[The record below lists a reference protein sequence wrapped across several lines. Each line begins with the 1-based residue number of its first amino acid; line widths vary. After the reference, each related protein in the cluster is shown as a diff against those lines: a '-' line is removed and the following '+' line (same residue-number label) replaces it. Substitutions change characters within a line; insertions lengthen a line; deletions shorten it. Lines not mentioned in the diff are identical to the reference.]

1 MPSFET
7 SNTSQNTS
15 SNTSQSNSSTTTS
28 STIPSIVP
36 STPTSI
42 VTLEI
47 HGQSFLI
54 MEAGELS
61 HAGLSILRVTVQVL
75 HYDGTMGIVFFPISS
90 STPRS
95 NIFLQRIT
103 RWRRLP
109 IGTRY
114 SLDPFIYPPTEEAEQ
129 GGSI

>member
-7 SNTSQNTS
+7 STTSQNTS
-15 SNTSQSNSSTTTS
+15 SNTSQSNSSN
-28 STIPSIVP
+28 TISGTITNIVP

-54 MEAGELS
+54 VNTGEIDLNEES
-61 HAGLSILRVTVQVL
+61 FFNVTVQVL
-75 HYDGTMGIVFFPISS
+75 RYDGTMGIVFFPISS

-95 NIFLQRIT
+95 NIFLQRLT

-109 IGTRY
+109 IGARY
-114 SLDPFIYPPTEEAEQ
+114 SLDDPYIYPPTE
-129 GGSI
+129 

>member
-7 SNTSQNTS
+7 SNTRQNTS
-15 SNTSQSNSSTTTS
+15 SSTSRSNSSNIMSGTIMNVVPTT
-28 STIPSIVP
+28 PR
-36 STPTSI
+36 SI

-47 HGQSFLI
+47 HAQSFLI
-54 MEAGELS
+54 LKACAVDLDG
-61 HAGLSILRVTVQVL
+61 ATFFRVTVQV
-75 HYDGTMGIVFFPISS
+75 HRYDGTMGIVFFPISL

-95 NIFLQRIT
+95 HIFLQRTT

-114 SLDPFIYPPTEEAEQ
+114 SINDPYIYLPTE
-129 GGSI
+129 

>member
-15 SNTSQSNSSTTTS
+15 SNTSQSNFSNTMSGTITT
-28 STIPSIVP
+28 IVP
-36 STPTSI
+36 STSTSI

-54 MEAGELS
+54 INSGEVSHGELS
-61 HAGLSILRVTVQVL
+61 LFRVTVQVL
-75 HYDGTMGIVFFPISS
+75 RYDGSMGIVFFPMSS

-114 SLDPFIYPPTEEAEQ
+114 SLDDPYIYPPTE
-129 GGSI
+129 

>member
-7 SNTSQNTS
+7 SNASQNTS

-61 HAGLSILRVTVQVL
+61 HAGLSILSVTVQVL
-75 HYDGTMGIVFFPISS
+75 RYDGTMGIVFFPISS

-114 SLDPFIYPPTEEAEQ
+114 SLDDPFIYPPTEEAE
-129 GGSI
+129 